1 MFQATNNV
9 IESLE
14 CTGQLQADEIVANA
28 IDH

>member
-1 MFQATNNV
+1 MLQATNNV

-14 CTGQLQADEIVANA
+14 RTGHLQADEIVPNA